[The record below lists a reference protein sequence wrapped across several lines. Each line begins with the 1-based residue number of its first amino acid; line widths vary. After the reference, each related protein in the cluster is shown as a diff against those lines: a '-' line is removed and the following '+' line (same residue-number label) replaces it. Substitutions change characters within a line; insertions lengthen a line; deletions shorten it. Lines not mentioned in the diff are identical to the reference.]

1 MSACLV
7 IFLIRF
13 GVAMALLYYGSLFL
27 IFTVELPELILNAV
41 ALEFVLN
48 IDEILF
54 LVLAP
59 ALL

>member
-1 MSACLV
+1 
-7 IFLIRF
+7 
-13 GVAMALLYYGSLFL
+13 MALLYYGSLFL
-27 IFTVELPELILNAV
+27 IYTVELPELILNAV